1 MAYIADDGNT
11 GDASSK
17 RTYRVPE
24 IAEILGISLAS
35 AYRLIKEEHF
45 RIVRI
50 GSTIR
55 VSKQSFDKWLDK
67 SN

>member
-1 MAYIADDGNT
+1 MAYIADNEKT

-45 RIVRI
+45 RTVRI
-50 GSTIR
+50 GASIR

-67 SN
+67 FN